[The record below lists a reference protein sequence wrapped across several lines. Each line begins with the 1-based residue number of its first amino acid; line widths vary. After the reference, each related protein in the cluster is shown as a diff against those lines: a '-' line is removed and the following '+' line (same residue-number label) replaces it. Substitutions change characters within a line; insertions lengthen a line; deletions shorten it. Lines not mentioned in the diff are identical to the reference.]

1 MDLDT
6 WIASTIGAGNAL
18 QQSTGGPSNGTTA
31 ATAAAA
37 AAAASPEQ
45 RFSVVAD
52 EEQTHCA
59 LSGERFDQFWDED
72 HQEWRYRDAR
82 RLADEEAARYV
93 FSSPFCFVL
102 KSMNM

>member
-1 MDLDT
+1 M
-6 WIASTIGAGNAL
+6 ASTTGAGNAL
-18 QQSTGGPSNGTTA
+18 QPSTGVPRNNGTTA
-31 ATAAAA
+31 TA

-59 LSGERFDQFWDED
+59 LSGEKFDQFWDED

-82 RLADEEAARYV
+82 RLSDEEAARYDAA
-93 FSSPFCFVL
+93 FYFYFIFCI
-102 KSMNM
+102 KIDE